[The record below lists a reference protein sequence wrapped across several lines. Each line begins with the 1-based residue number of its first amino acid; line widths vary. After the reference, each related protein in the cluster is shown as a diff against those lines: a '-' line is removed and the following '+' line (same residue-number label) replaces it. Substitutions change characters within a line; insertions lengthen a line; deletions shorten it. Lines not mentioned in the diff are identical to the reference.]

1 MWFYKIIFLE
11 RIKMNRIRIL
21 IISVTI
27 LLANISFAQN
37 ESLNDLI
44 KKAIEVS
51 PKLKML
57 EMKKLAAS
65 NRIEQNS
72 NLPDPML
79 TLGLANL
86 PVNSFSFTQEP
97 MTGKIVGLSQAF
109 PFPGKLSE
117 QADVNKKDVDIVEQE
132 ILDAKNEIRKNVIK
146 NYYELLYDREA
157 IKIAESNKDLLNN
170 IAEVVRTKYSVST
183 ASQQNLLKV
192 ELEITNLNEKIE
204 DLKSKE
210 NSQLSILNALL
221 LRTADSQI
229 ETIDFPQ
236 IDYQNFTVDALV
248 DSAIKHRPFL
258 EGINEA
264 KQKEALKKSLA
275 QYDYYP
281 NFNLALQYSFRDKI
295 EKTNTPLDD
304 FFTVMVGI
312 SLPLNYGGKVSSKV
326 EETEAMQELHDEQ
339 YNMSLQLLRSSFGVS
354 IAKINSLQERIK
366 LISEGSLIQANE
378 NLKTTMTSYQ
388 VGQMDFLNVIDAQN
402 SLLKIEND
410 LYRLKTDY
418 INEIAELEFL
428 TGTEL
433 IQEILK

>member
-1 MWFYKIIFLE
+1 
-11 RIKMNRIRIL
+11 MNKNRIL
-21 IISVTI
+21 IIAIALASV
-27 LLANISFAQN
+27 SFGQT
-37 ESLNDLI
+37 EPLQDLI
-44 KKAIEVS
+44 NMAIEVS
-51 PKLKML
+51 PKIKML

-79 TLGLANL
+79 TLGFANL

-109 PFPGKLSE
+109 PFPGKLGE
-117 QADVNKKDVDIVEQE
+117 QADVNEKDVDIVEQE

-146 NYYELLYDREA
+146 SYNEIIFFRNA
-157 IKIAESNKDLLNN
+157 IHVAESSKDLLNN

-192 ELEITNLNEKIE
+192 ELEITNLTEKIE

-210 NSQLSILNALL
+210 QSQLSILNALL
-221 LRTADSQI
+221 LRPADSQI
-229 ETIDFPQ
+229 ITEKFPE
-236 IDYQNFTVDALV
+236 INYEKFTVDALV
-248 DSAIKHRPFL
+248 DSAVKYRPFL
-258 EGINEA
+258 EGIKEA
-264 KQKEALKKSLA
+264 KQKEIMKKSLTN
-275 QYDYYP
+275 YEYYP

-295 EKTNTPLDD
+295 ESTNTPLED
-304 FFTVMVGI
+304 FFSVMIGI

-326 EETEAMQELHDEQ
+326 EETETMQKLYDEQ
-339 YNMSLQLLRSSFGVS
+339 YNMSIQILQSSFGSSV
-354 IAKINSLQERIK
+354 AKINSLQERIK

-378 NLKTTMTSYQ
+378 NLKTTLISYQ
-388 VGQMDFLNVIDAQN
+388 VGQVDFLNVIDAQN

-418 INEIAELEFL
+418 LNEIAELEFL
-428 TGTEL
+428 TGTDFKE
-433 IQEILK
+433 EN

>member
-1 MWFYKIIFLE
+1 
-11 RIKMNRIRIL
+11 MNKIRIL
-21 IISVTI
+21 IIAIALASV
-27 LLANISFAQN
+27 SFGQT
-37 ESLNDLI
+37 EHLQDLI
-44 KKAIEVS
+44 NKAIGVS
-51 PKLKML
+51 PKIKML

-79 TLGLANL
+79 TLGFANL

-117 QADVNKKDVDIVEQE
+117 QADVNKKDVDIVEKE

-146 NYYELLYDREA
+146 SYNELSFFRES
-157 IKIAESNKDLLNN
+157 IQIAESSKDLLNK

-192 ELEITNLNEKIE
+192 ELEITNISEKIE

-210 NSQLSILNALL
+210 QSQISILNAFL
-221 LRTADSQI
+221 LRTTDSQI
-229 ETIDFPQ
+229 ITEQFMEIN
-236 IDYQNFTVDALV
+236 YEKFTVDALV
-248 DSAIKHRPFL
+248 DSAVKYRPFL
-258 EGINEA
+258 EGIKEA
-264 KQKEALKKSLA
+264 KQKEIMKKSLTD
-275 QYDYYP
+275 YEYYP

-295 EKTNTPLDD
+295 ESSNTPLED
-304 FFTVMVGI
+304 FFSVMLGI

-326 EETEAMQELHDEQ
+326 EETETMQRLYDEQ
-339 YNMSLQLLRSSFGVS
+339 YNMSLQILQSSFGSSV
-354 IAKINSLQERIK
+354 AKINSLQERIK

-378 NLKTTMTSYQ
+378 NLKTTLTSYQ
-388 VGQMDFLNVIDAQN
+388 VGQVDFLNVVDAQN

-418 INEIAELEFL
+418 LNEIAEIEFL

-433 IQEILK
+433 K

>member
-44 KKAIEVS
+44 KKTIEVS

-258 EGINEA
+258 EGMIII
-264 KQKEALKKSLA
+264 Q
-275 QYDYYP
+275 
-281 NFNLALQYSFRDKI
+281 
-295 EKTNTPLDD
+295 
-304 FFTVMVGI
+304 I
-312 SLPLNYGGKVSSKV
+312 S
-326 EETEAMQELHDEQ
+326 
-339 YNMSLQLLRSSFGVS
+339 
-354 IAKINSLQERIK
+354 I
-366 LISEGSLIQANE
+366 
-378 NLKTTMTSYQ
+378 
-388 VGQMDFLNVIDAQN
+388 
-402 SLLKIEND
+402 
-410 LYRLKTDY
+410 
-418 INEIAELEFL
+418 
-428 TGTEL
+428 
-433 IQEILK
+433 

>member
-1 MWFYKIIFLE
+1 MYT
-11 RIKMNRIRIL
+11 IRTL
-21 IISVTI
+21 IISLSI
-27 LLANISFAQN
+27 IFINISFAQN
-37 ESLNDLI
+37 SGVNDARGNESLKDLI
-44 KKAIEVS
+44 DKAIEVS
-51 PKLKML
+51 PKIKML

-79 TLGLANL
+79 TLGFVNL

-97 MTGKIVGLSQAF
+97 MTGKIIGLSQAF

-132 ILDAKNEIRKNVIK
+132 ILDTKNEIRKNVIK
-146 NYYELLYDREA
+146 SYNDLFYFRKAIEVANANKSLL
-157 IKIAESNKDLLNN
+157 KN

-192 ELEITNLNEKIE
+192 ELEITNLAEKIE
-204 DLKSKE
+204 DLHSKE
-210 NSQLSILNALL
+210 NSQLAVLNALL
-221 LRTADSQI
+221 LRPSNSSINTKNIQDI
-229 ETIDFPQ
+229 N
-236 IDYQNFTVDALV
+236 YQQLTVEALI
-248 DSAIKHRPFL
+248 DSAIKYRPFL
-258 EGINEA
+258 VGIKEA
-264 KQKEALKKSLA
+264 KQKETLKNSLA
-275 QYDYYP
+275 GYEYYP

-304 FFTVMVGI
+304 FFSVMIGI

-326 EETEAMQELHDEQ
+326 EETEAMQNLYDEQ
-339 YNMSLQLLRSSFGVS
+339 YQMALLVLRSSFGAS
-354 IAKINSLQERIK
+354 IAKLNSLQQRIK

-378 NLKTTMTSYQ
+378 NLKSTLTSYQ
-388 VGQMDFLNVIDAQN
+388 VGQVDFLNVIDAQN

-418 INEIAELEFL
+418 LNEIAEIEFL
-428 TGTEL
+428 TGTEF
-433 IQEILK
+433 